1 MQIDAFRTDASKG
14 IKVTDNLTI
23 TFHSMSLPTARLIWH
38 CPYILLFRSDD
49 GKVKGPNYHEIGL
62 VRLDGEYWDGENV
75 KNMSTTTKK
84 SDFCGW
90 EAWKKAH
97 KEGIDVSV
105 SLTRRGNTIT
115 VTTENLGV
123 RVENMT
129 ILPEEAGDAYVAI
142 TGDQCAIT
150 NIRIIRPEPV

>member
-1 MQIDAFRTDASKG
+1 
-14 IKVTDNLTI
+14 
-23 TFHSMSLPTARLIWH
+23 
-38 CPYILLFRSDD
+38 
-49 GKVKGPNYHEIGL
+49 
-62 VRLDGEYWDGENV
+62 
-75 KNMSTTTKK
+75 
-84 SDFCGW
+84 
-90 EAWKKAH
+90 
-97 KEGIDVSV
+97 V

-150 NIRIIRPEPV
+150 NIRIS